1 MTVNEAL
8 RSVNAYPIP
17 ERTINEVCE
26 RRGLD
31 QSGEAVV
38 SVLDSADFRLA
49 KADLLLWL
57 SYAPNVSQGG
67 QSYSLTDEQRNN
79 LRNEAAGL
87 YGDNAEDNE
96 DGQQMYI
103 TYGYKGNRL

>member
-17 ERTINEVCE
+17 RRTIAEVCE

-31 QSGEAVV
+31 PCGEAAV
-38 SVLDSADFRLA
+38 SVLGSAEFKLA

-67 QSYSLTDEQRNN
+67 QSYSLSDEQRQN

-87 YGDNAEDNE
+87 YGGNAEANE
-96 DGQQMYI
+96 DGQQMHI

>member
-17 ERTINEVCE
+17 ERTVQEVCE

-31 QSGEAVV
+31 PCGEAGVG
-38 SVLDSADFRLA
+38 VLDSADFKLA
-49 KADLLLWL
+49 KADLMLWL

-67 QSYSLTDEQRNN
+67 QSYSFSDEQRQN

-87 YGDNAEDNE
+87 YGDYADENE
-96 DGQQMYI
+96 DGEQMHI
-103 TYGYKGNRL
+103 TYGFKGSRL

>member
-1 MTVNEAL
+1 MTINEAL
-8 RSVNAYPIP
+8 RSINAYPIP
-17 ERTINEVCE
+17 ERTIQEVCE

-31 QSGEAVV
+31 PCMDAGV
-38 SVLDSADFRLA
+38 SILDSADFKLA

-67 QSYSLTDEQRNN
+67 QSYSFSDEQRNN

-87 YGDNAEDNE
+87 YGDNSEDNE
-96 DGQQMYI
+96 DGQQMHI

>member
-1 MTVNEAL
+1 MTINEAL

-31 QSGEAVV
+31 PCAEAGF
-38 SVLDSADFRLA
+38 SILEGDDFKLA

-67 QSYSLTDEQRNN
+67 QSYTFTDEQRKQM
-79 LRNEAAGL
+79 RDEAAGL
-87 YGDNAEDNE
+87 LDEFGEDE
-96 DGQQMYI
+96 
-103 TYGYKGNRL
+103 TPKTRYGYKGSVL